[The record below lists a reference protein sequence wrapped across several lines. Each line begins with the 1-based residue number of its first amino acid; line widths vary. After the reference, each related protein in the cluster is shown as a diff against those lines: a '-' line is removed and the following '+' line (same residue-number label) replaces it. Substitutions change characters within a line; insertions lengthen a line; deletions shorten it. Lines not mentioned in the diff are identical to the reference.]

1 MIANLIATLIVQ
13 ILVTLIAVKL
23 FTLVATLITTLVATL
38 IKHIVDGLDNIQT
51 FVKFKKFNFCTD
63 LLPINQA
70 RESGKMFGLGK
81 PRSRFGKFLDKNNLS
96 QQDIVKESGV
106 NRGTI
111 SRICQGDAFQP
122 SLKNGNK
129 IIRALKKLTGKN
141 VDYNDFWM

>member
-1 MIANLIATLIVQ
+1 MIANLIAALIVQ
-13 ILVTLIAVKL
+13 ILVTLI
-23 FTLVATLITTLVATL
+23 
-38 IKHIVDGLDNIQT
+38 KHIVDGLYNIQT
-51 FVKFKKFNFCTD
+51 FVKFKKFNFGTD
-63 LLPINQA
+63 LLPIKKV
-70 RESGKMFGLGK
+70 RERKKMFGLGK
-81 PRSRFGKFLDKNNLS
+81 PRSRFGKFLDKNGLS

-129 IIRALKKLTGKN
+129 IIRALKKLTGRN

>member
-1 MIANLIATLIVQ
+1 M
-13 ILVTLIAVKL
+13 
-23 FTLVATLITTLVATL
+23 
-38 IKHIVDGLDNIQT
+38 DGLDNIQT

-63 LLPINQA
+63 FLLIKQA
-70 RESGKMFGLGK
+70 RERGKVFGLGK

>member
-1 MIANLIATLIVQ
+1 M
-13 ILVTLIAVKL
+13 
-23 FTLVATLITTLVATL
+23 
-38 IKHIVDGLDNIQT
+38 
-51 FVKFKKFNFCTD
+51 
-63 LLPINQA
+63 
-70 RESGKMFGLGK
+70 MFGLGK
-81 PRSRFGKFLDKNNLS
+81 QRSRFGKFIDKNGLS

-129 IIRALKKLTGKN
+129 IIKALKKLTGKN